1 MQADGQT
8 LVTYTG
14 MTRIVIFLQVNYTDL
29 SRPSL
34 VTFYVYFICIHV
46 CCSYI
51 LVVTGYQFYI
61 ELSDLL

>member
-29 SRPSL
+29 TSTLSG
-34 VTFYVYFICIHV
+34 H
-46 CCSYI
+46 I
-51 LVVTGYQFYI
+51 LC
-61 ELSDLL
+61 LLYLYSCLLFL